1 VEKTKMNKVTAAI
14 ILSVLCCLQV
24 NVGFAADKKLD
35 AFKKAIRAKY
45 DMKEQAF
52 ANNDPSYILEKFYTG
67 DVVSVGPDGFVHAGT
82 EGIRP
87 VYEEVV
93 PSSKVY
99 IESYKTHVNGNLGWD
114 WANFHVHVDDPAVAP
129 FTFKMLFLWEKIKG
143 EWMSQGEMYVMGEF
157 DTSTKGD

>member
-1 VEKTKMNKVTAAI
+1 MNKI
-14 ILSVLCCLQV
+14 IAGICLTILCCLQL
-24 NVGFAADKKLD
+24 NVALAADKKLD

-52 ANNDPSYILEKFYTG
+52 ANDDPNPILEKFYTA
-67 DVVSVGPDGFVHAGT
+67 DVLSVGPDGSSHEGT

-87 VYEEVV
+87 VYESPEVIGGNV
-93 PSSKVY
+93 F
-99 IESYKTHVNGNLGWD
+99 IESYKTAVSGNSGWD
-114 WANFHVHVDDPAVAP
+114 WVNFHVYPGDPSVAP

-157 DTSTKGD
+157 DTSGGH